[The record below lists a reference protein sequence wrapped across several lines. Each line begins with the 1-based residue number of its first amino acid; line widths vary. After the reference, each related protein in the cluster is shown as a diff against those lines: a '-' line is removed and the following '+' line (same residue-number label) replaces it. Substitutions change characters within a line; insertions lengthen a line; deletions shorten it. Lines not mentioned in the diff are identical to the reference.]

1 MRTQPVPRA
10 HADTILDRIRGHAER
25 HADKLLYAFLDL
37 NGQTTESFTYEGF
50 LQRTTDI
57 AAHILRVH
65 PLCPGERAIL
75 VYPPGVEMICAFFAC
90 VRLGLIPV
98 PVYPPSSHGF
108 AAALYK
114 MSFIARDC
122 RAAIVL
128 TDRSYF
134 WSMRVHEARAN
145 PEVSSPEPGYLSGLP
160 CVVTS
165 DAEPNGQDGV
175 REVRSE
181 ILFLQYT
188 SGSTSDPKGVIVTH
202 RNVIDNGDVVFDHVP
217 TGVSW
222 LPQYHDMGL
231 IGAYLFVA
239 LAGGTTYGFS
249 PSDFIRRPLLWLEA
263 MSRYRATA
271 SAAPSF
277 AYDYCQRPDRVPD
290 ESLTSIDLG
299 SLRLLMNA
307 AEPVRA
313 DVFRGFLRRFA
324 PRGLDPKS
332 FSAAYGLAECTL
344 AVSNRG
350 RTIVAFDARR
360 LSENEAFVVDDPS
373 FEPEVTELV
382 ACGRPVGT
390 TEVKVVDV
398 TGPPREAPP
407 GRIGEIWVTGP
418 GKCVGYWNRPD
429 LSAEV
434 FEARLEGADESG
446 SKWLRTGDLGFVR
459 DGELFICGRA
469 KDLIIIRGLNYYPQ
483 DVEALV
489 EEDPAIRKGCA
500 AAFSV
505 ERHGQEALV
514 VVAGLKNVHRLPDTE
529 SIHRR
534 IRERLGIVADSF
546 VYVPARTIPRTS
558 SGKIQRHQARLQWLE
573 DRLGVVAR
581 IETAR
586 LADPT
591 MGGVSGG
598 GATPDGSCVTDAET
612 PLHKIFRR
620 YRLTGTESA
629 TLGEIGL
636 DSLAIAELAADLERH
651 LKVRGADKLAD
662 AIDLRWLQRI
672 AVSELF
678 ELLDQVDAG
687 APRAMLGFKRA
698 FAALRSE
705 QQRSEHGMMRR
716 DAQFLLDAPTPPAT
730 DGASGGGGGILL
742 TGGTGFFGPFLLR
755 SLLEQCD
762 GEIYVVVRASDPAEG
777 KERLRNGLASL
788 GASGDRSSSSPS
800 GSAELGVPEDWEER
814 VIPICGD
821 LSQPQLGVSGAQW
834 SFLDR
839 NVRAIY
845 HNGALVNYLLD
856 YAAMRSV
863 NVGGTREV
871 VRLATSHRAKI
882 VNYVSTTF
890 VFGWS
895 SRDTLFE
902 SDDNQDMKLLD
913 FGYSQSKWAS
923 EQVVLGAM
931 RQGLAARV
939 FRPALITPS
948 VSGGGDNFDIAMRLL
963 VFMLKY
969 GVTTTARNQVSFSP
983 ADLVAD
989 NIVAISNLPD
999 TLGQTFHVTRD
1010 AYSSMLDI
1018 TSILGELTHTRFLSY
1033 SLQEFVPFVIEHCRK
1048 DDLLFPLLNF
1058 LVRSV
1063 DNITAME
1070 FKRYD
1075 NRNYREARARS
1086 PFGREDPPLED
1097 VVLGIVRFLRRHGVA
1112 DGRDSE
1118 PVLREA

>member
-1 MRTQPVPRA
+1 M
-10 HADTILDRIRGHAER
+10 
-25 HADKLLYAFLDL
+25 
-37 NGQTTESFTYEGF
+37 
-50 LQRTTDI
+50 
-57 AAHILRVH
+57 
-65 PLCPGERAIL
+65 
-75 VYPPGVEMICAFFAC
+75 
-90 VRLGLIPV
+90 
-98 PVYPPSSHGF
+98 
-108 AAALYK
+108 
-114 MSFIARDC
+114 
-122 RAAIVL
+122 
-128 TDRSYF
+128 
-134 WSMRVHEARAN
+134 
-145 PEVSSPEPGYLSGLP
+145 
-160 CVVTS
+160 
-165 DAEPNGQDGV
+165 
-175 REVRSE
+175 
-181 ILFLQYT
+181 
-188 SGSTSDPKGVIVTH
+188 
-202 RNVIDNGDVVFDHVP
+202 
-217 TGVSW
+217 
-222 LPQYHDMGL
+222 
-231 IGAYLFVA
+231 
-239 LAGGTTYGFS
+239 
-249 PSDFIRRPLLWLEA
+249 
-263 MSRYRATA
+263 
-271 SAAPSF
+271 
-277 AYDYCQRPDRVPD
+277 
-290 ESLTSIDLG
+290 
-299 SLRLLMNA
+299 
-307 AEPVRA
+307 
-313 DVFRGFLRRFA
+313 
-324 PRGLDPKS
+324 
-332 FSAAYGLAECTL
+332 
-344 AVSNRG
+344 
-350 RTIVAFDARR
+350 
-360 LSENEAFVVDDPS
+360 
-373 FEPEVTELV
+373 
-382 ACGRPVGT
+382 
-390 TEVKVVDV
+390 
-398 TGPPREAPP
+398 
-407 GRIGEIWVTGP
+407 TGP

-762 GEIYVVVRASDPAEG
+762 GEIYVVVRASDPRGGQGAPAKWSG
-777 KERLRNGLASL
+777 VARGL
-788 GASGDRSSSSPS
+788 GGP
-800 GSAELGVPEDWEER
+800 ELLVAER
-814 VIPICGD
+814 VGGARRSGGLGGAGHPD
-821 LSQPQLGVSGAQW
+821 LRRPVPAAARSLRGAVVVPGTG
-834 SFLDR
+834 

-1070 FKRYD
+1070 FKAVRQPQLSGSPAHD
-1075 NRNYREARARS
+1075 RRS
-1086 PFGREDPPLED
+1086 EGRDPPLED